1 MLAPAAM
8 MGAAAGEAAAGSPAP
23 GPTGPPT
30 NASTYNHGDELC
42 PLTGV
47 QWTNGDVTAYTD
59 IGNSASASV
68 DPTSVFVQVSPGVTS
83 HETNVNDTSLFWYV
97 RHTKNSQSTVW
108 VLAGAGF

>member
-1 MLAPAAM
+1 MLAHSGM
-8 MGAAAGEAAAGSPAP
+8 LMAAGNTAVVSQEP
-23 GPTGPPT
+23 GPTDPPT
-30 NASTYNHGDELC
+30 NASTYNHGDEIN

-47 QWTNGDVTAYTD
+47 QWTNGDATAHTD
-59 IGNSASASV
+59 LGNSTSASV

-83 HETNVNDTSLFWYV
+83 HETNVNNTSLFWYV